1 MGKKL
6 IIKGADFSENGIPT
20 VETELIYDSITG
32 YTQSGIWDSD
42 NGSAISVPPAANVSG
57 RKITSVVLKK
67 GATAINTIAIAKYNT
82 QTGTYTVLATISKEK
97 FNANETTEVSLG
109 TGVLFG
115 SNELLMVGATAVS
128 SGGLGLRFAMATGNQ
143 SANFGRY
150 TLMKTG
156 VLNDVT
162 YTTALMCKIYAE
174 IE

>member
-6 IIKGADFSENGIPT
+6 IIKGADFSANGIPT
-20 VETELIYDSITG
+20 IATELIYDSITG
-32 YTQSGIWDSD
+32 YTQSGNWNSD

-57 RKITSVVLKK
+57 RNITSIVLKK
-67 GATAINTIAIAKYNT
+67 AATAINTIAIAKYNT
-82 QTGTYTVLATISKEK
+82 QTGTYTVLATISKET

-128 SGGLGLRFAMATGNQ
+128 SGGSGLNFAVAIGNQ

-150 TLMKTG
+150 TLTKTG
-156 VLNDVT
+156 VLSDVA

-174 IE
+174 VE